1 MNTEKIKNIR
11 DELEITQEDISRVL
25 GCTRTAYSLW
35 EINKNTI
42 LLYYLNKISNEYN
55 INIDYLVDLSNEK
68 YIKFEKTE
76 IDKVKLGK
84 KIKEARKSINYT
96 QEKLASKLNT
106 THSVIS
112 AYESGKSTVSIL
124 FIIEI
129 AKLTNKSLNW
139 LLNKVQW
146 NYLKFV
152 KICYIIFSNWYLCI
166 NLYIGKSCRYLR
178 HCLHL
183 KSTYGLKSSWVF
195 ILYKY

>member
-1 MNTEKIKNIR
+1 MNTDKIKYLR
-11 DELEITQEDISRVL
+11 DELEITQEEISNVL

-42 LLYYLNKISNEYN
+42 PSYYLNKISNVYN
-55 INIDYLVDLSNEK
+55 INIDYLVDLSNKK
-68 YIKFEKTE
+68 YVNFKKVE

-84 KIKEARKSINYT
+84 RLREARKSINYT

-112 AYESGKSTVSIL
+112 SYESGKSTVSTL

-139 LLNKVQW
+139 LLDKTQ
-146 NYLKFV
+146 
-152 KICYIIFSNWYLCI
+152 
-166 NLYIGKSCRYLR
+166 
-178 HCLHL
+178 
-183 KSTYGLKSSWVF
+183 
-195 ILYKY
+195 